1 MTKTQKIR
9 KILILAALI
18 AVIPV
23 SGLAESTQKL
33 MTIQLEG
40 MPEEVLLTEYRA
52 EGLYAVWYDAERFVP
67 VALEN
72 GVRFE
77 LTDNL
82 LSGEVSFS
90 IESTWAPGRENEPGL
105 ADYRMEYERQGW
117 VCEELDVQGMLP
129 MFSFPDDPVQGFA
142 AQKDGQKVLVY
153 LTWVASGTYLCTLR
167 YPLEAAEGWG
177 ARMHYMLNTLETLP
191 GE

>member
-9 KILILAALI
+9 ITLMLAALI
-18 AVIPV
+18 AVIPF
-23 SGLAESTQKL
+23 SGLAEMTQKS

-40 MPEEVLLTEYRA
+40 MPEEVLVTEYRI
-52 EGLYAVWYDAERFVP
+52 EGLYAVWYDAESFLPVP
-67 VALEN
+67 LEN

-77 LTDNL
+77 LMDNR

-90 IESTWAPGRENEPGL
+90 IESTWAPGQEDEPGL
-105 ADYRMEYERQGW
+105 SDYRMEYERQGW
-117 VCEELDVQGMLP
+117 VCEEVGVQGMLP

-142 AQKDGQKVLVY
+142 ARKDGQKALVY